1 MFGVAAVSLLV
12 VKLRKKKKNQ
22 IDGVDQNHLDWMGL
36 IFSCWIVDEFE
47 ENTDY
52 RKNDKIILTK

>member
-36 IFSCWIVDEFE
+36 IFS
-47 ENTDY
+47 
-52 RKNDKIILTK
+52 